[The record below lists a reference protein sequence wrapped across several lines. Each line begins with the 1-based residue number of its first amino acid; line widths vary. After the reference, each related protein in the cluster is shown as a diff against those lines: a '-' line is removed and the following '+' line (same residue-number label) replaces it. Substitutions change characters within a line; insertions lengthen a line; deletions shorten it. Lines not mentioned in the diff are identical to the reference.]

1 MDSQLHKQFKV
12 IFFGTLHVLV
22 LAAMAMACGI
32 VCGVVGGLFA
42 RGVTAVTG
50 IRFRHPAM
58 MLLLPIGSVLIFLFY
73 HVLRYDK
80 AKGTNMVILSI
91 RCGEKIPFRMAPAIF
106 VSSIFSHLC
115 GASVGR
121 EGAALQLGGSIGHA
135 MGHLFHL
142 DHKERR
148 TMVTCGMAAAFS
160 AVFGTPATAIFFSME
175 MVDVGMMNYGS
186 IVPVT
191 FAAFTARAAASHWC
205 GVPGESY
212 LISAPPAFSVLT
224 VSKLAFL
231 AICTGFVS
239 ILYCLAIQRFSRYSQ
254 SLMKNR
260 YLRALVLGSIL
271 FLLTWLTGGH
281 TYNGTGIHIIEEA
294 LSGKAGDIHWYTFL
308 MKILFTALSLAA
320 GYKGGEIVPA
330 LYIGATF
337 GSFLGGLMGL
347 PSSFCAAIGMGA
359 LFCGVTNS
367 PVASLFICL
376 EMFGIGGL
384 PYYMMAVALSYVSS
398 GYYGLYSAQQILHS
412 KYDSHL
418 IDSDTH

>member
-50 IRFRHPAM
+50 IRFRYPVM
-58 MLLLPIGSVLIFLFY
+58 MFLLPVGSAIIFLFY
-73 HVLRYDK
+73 HMLRYDK

-148 TMVTCGMAAAFS
+148 TMVICGMAAAFS

-191 FAAFTARAAASHWC
+191 FASFTARAVASHWC
-205 GVPGESY
+205 GVPGES
-212 LISAPPAFSVLT
+212 F
-224 VSKLAFL
+224 
-231 AICTGFVS
+231 
-239 ILYCLAIQRFSRYSQ
+239 R
-254 SLMKNR
+254 
-260 YLRALVLGSIL
+260 
-271 FLLTWLTGGH
+271 
-281 TYNGTGIHIIEEA
+281 
-294 LSGKAGDIHWYTFL
+294 
-308 MKILFTALSLAA
+308 
-320 GYKGGEIVPA
+320 
-330 LYIGATF
+330 
-337 GSFLGGLMGL
+337 L
-347 PSSFCAAIGMGA
+347 PSRPSRQERLPHTGAA
-359 LFCGVTNS
+359 F
-367 PVASLFICL
+367 PVNPI
-376 EMFGIGGL
+376 
-384 PYYMMAVALSYVSS
+384 
-398 GYYGLYSAQQILHS
+398 
-412 KYDSHL
+412 
-418 IDSDTH
+418 

>member
-12 IFFGTLHVLV
+12 IFFGTLHVLM

-32 VCGVVGGLFA
+32 VCGVVGGLFT

-50 IRFRHPAM
+50 IRFRYPAM
-58 MLLLPIGSVLIFLFY
+58 MLLLPVGSAIIFLFY
-73 HVLRYDK
+73 HMLRYDK

-191 FAAFTARAAASHWC
+191 FASFTARAVASHWC

-212 LISAPPAFSVLT
+212 LISAPPAF
-224 VSKLAFL
+224 
-231 AICTGFVS
+231 
-239 ILYCLAIQRFSRYSQ
+239 RRYSQ
-254 SLMKNR
+254 SLLKNR
-260 YLRALVLGSIL
+260 YLRALALGSVL